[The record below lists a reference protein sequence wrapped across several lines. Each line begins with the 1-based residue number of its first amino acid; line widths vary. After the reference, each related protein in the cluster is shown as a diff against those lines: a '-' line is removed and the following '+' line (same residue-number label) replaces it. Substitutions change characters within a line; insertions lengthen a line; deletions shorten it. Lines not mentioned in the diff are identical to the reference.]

1 MRRRSARPSAQRAG
15 GSSGRAAA
23 SALRLAHSV
32 GAALGNRRV
41 LDRKETTV
49 LPWLV
54 VPIFLFAIVGAIWPR
69 VLAWPL
75 VVFAAWIGFVLLG
88 RYLRS
93 RRKRTVTAAPVLP
106 ETTDGVPPQE
116 SRP

>member
-1 MRRRSARPSAQRAG
+1 
-15 GSSGRAAA
+15 
-23 SALRLAHSV
+23 
-32 GAALGNRRV
+32 V

-75 VVFAAWIGFVLLG
+75 SVFAAWIGFVLLG

-93 RRKRTVTAAPVLP
+93 RRKRAAVAAQAPP
-106 ETTDGVPPQE
+106 EADRAPAQE